1 MNDGLY
7 KAVLVLLGLGFAVA
21 FAVICLPPLIAN
33 PDILGALGQG
43 FVNPYSTGYSLDVLT
58 CWAVLAVFVLWERQT
73 LGIRHGWIALA
84 LGVAPGVA
92 TGFAFYLLLRAH
104 ALRGRA

>member
-1 MNDGLY
+1 MNDAIY
-7 KAVLVLLGLGFAVA
+7 RAALVLLGLGFAVA
-21 FAVICLPPLIAN
+21 FAVICVPPLIEN

-73 LGIRHGWIALA
+73 LGIRHGWIALL
-84 LGVAPGVA
+84 LGIVPGVA
-92 TGFAFYLLLRAH
+92 TGFAFYLLLRS
-104 ALRGRA
+104 RSRRSRA